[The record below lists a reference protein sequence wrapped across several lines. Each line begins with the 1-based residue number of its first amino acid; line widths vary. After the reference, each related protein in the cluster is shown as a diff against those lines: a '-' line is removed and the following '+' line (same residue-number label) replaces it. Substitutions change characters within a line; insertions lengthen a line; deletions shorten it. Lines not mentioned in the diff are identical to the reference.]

1 MENGSRKSKKTVA
14 ARDVVEIDDDL
25 IAADGPF
32 RRLATTLQGVAARRV
47 A

>member
-1 MENGSRKSKKTVA
+1 MIEHGRITQ
-14 ARDVVEIDDDL
+14 RGTYDDL
-25 IAADGPF
+25 IATDGPF